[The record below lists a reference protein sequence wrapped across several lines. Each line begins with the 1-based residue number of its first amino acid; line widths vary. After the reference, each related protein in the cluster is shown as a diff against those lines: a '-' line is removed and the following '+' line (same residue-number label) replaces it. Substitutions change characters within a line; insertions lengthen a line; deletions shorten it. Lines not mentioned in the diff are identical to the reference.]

1 MADQFNLI
9 KTEGQWED
17 FIIRK
22 AVDAA
27 RAKMVQMQTRH
38 NVVYPDPEKALNSY
52 VDDFARRLKAK
63 FPFSSYENEPRM
75 QSQVAEWKTD
85 DVLRYLSYGDT
96 QDGQKVYDPH
106 NIHNFKAY
114 KNLRSILWD
123 NPENGV
129 SWRDM
134 SPDVLKETAAQLGY
148 DPYTDEGYKN
158 FMADLTMAQN
168 LQTRSG
174 IMADLQDQWWYL
186 PTSIV
191 YPSMM
196 EEAENQ
202 IMTGKGED
210 WDLAK
215 LGVLDAGANLLAFN
229 APGYNGFS
237 TPKRTVTKGYNAAAN
252 FVNKLNPATHLPG
265 TLAPEIGAVLEQG
278 AAEAG
283 RQYGKTLVD
292 DRLEPDNGMIL
303 GTVGASLTRP
313 ALLGI
318 GSFGQGTGAVK
329 DFQRG
334 LQKASI
340 VGDPVLAERAE
351 LQGAYPYF
359 DKYRQELVGIEGFF
373 NAHPDV
379 PVKGNLRQQRRGWM
393 TLAEEAER
401 DQASKVTNLLKAF
414 GIDPT
419 KPGSDASVQ
428 FSKATLDDVMN
439 IYDYQMGNKIFSP
452 EQRNLLG
459 MAAPMKKADIKNKA
473 VGSKG
478 AYYAGLGVGN
488 LLGEAGSRIE
498 PTFHVTPSD
507 FDRSKLDDKRWFAD
521 LGVVPEGQD
530 IVKERM
536 QLQQENVKK
545 NLYKDWSEGRN
556 IPPPD
561 STLYQE
567 YLAFMQTQQPTPLL
581 QFGVQ

>member
-9 KTEGQWED
+9 KTEGQWEE

-22 AVDAA
+22 AVEAA

-38 NVVYPDPEKALNSY
+38 NVAYPDPEKALNSY

-63 FPFSSYENEPRM
+63 FPFSSYENDPRM

-148 DPYTDEGYKN
+148 DPYTDEGYKD

-202 IMTGKGED
+202 IMTGKGDD

-215 LGVLDAGANLLAFN
+215 LGVLDAGANLLEFG
-229 APGYNGFS
+229 APGFKGFS
-237 TPKRTVTKGYNAAAN
+237 APERSVTRGYNAATN
-252 FVNKLNPATHLPG
+252 LGNKLNPATHLPG
-265 TLAPEIGAVLEQG
+265 TFAPELGAVLEQG
-278 AAEAG
+278 AVEAG

-292 DRLEPDNGMIL
+292 DHLEPDNGMIL
-303 GTVGASLTRP
+303 GTVGAAATRP
-313 ALLGI
+313 ALFGI

-334 LQKASI
+334 LQKASR

-359 DKYRQELVGIEGFF
+359 DKYRQDIGLEGFL

-379 PVKGNLRQQRRGWM
+379 PVKGNLQPIL
-393 TLAEEAER
+393 TIAEEAEKN
-401 DQASKVTNLLKAF
+401 QASKVTNLLKAF
-414 GIDPT
+414 GIDPG
-419 KPGSDASVQ
+419 KPSSMEQ
-428 FSKATLDDVMN
+428 FSKTTLGDVMN
-439 IYDYQMGNKIFSP
+439 MYDYQMGNKMFTP
-452 EQRNLLG
+452 EQLNFLG
-459 MAAPMKKADIKNKA
+459 MSAPAKKAELANKA
-473 VGSKG
+473 VGSNG
-478 AYYAGLGVGN
+478 AYLAGIGAGN
-488 LLGEAGSRIE
+488 FIGEVGSRIE
-498 PTFHVTPSD
+498 PTFNVTPSD

-521 LGVVPEGQD
+521 LGEVPEGQD

-545 NLYKDWSEGRN
+545 NLYRDWSEGRN